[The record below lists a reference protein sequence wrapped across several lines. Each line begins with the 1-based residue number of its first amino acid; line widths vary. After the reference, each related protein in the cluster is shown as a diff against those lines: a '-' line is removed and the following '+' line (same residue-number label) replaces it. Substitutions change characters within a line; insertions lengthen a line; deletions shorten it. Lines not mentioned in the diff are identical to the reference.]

1 MTPILSP
8 EAIEALKW
16 IDQFGDSRP
25 VPAAFDDVVYAL
37 LNDGLIYQAAADR
50 VLVREVR
57 RGKRCVDDRDAR
69 ALRRIARGELASG
82 DER

>member
-25 VPAAFDDVVYAL
+25 VPAAFGDIVYVL
-37 LNDGLIYQAAADR
+37 LNEGLIYQTAEDR
-50 VLVREVR
+50 VDLTAE
-57 RGKRCVDDRDAR
+57 GKTI
-69 ALRRIARGELASG
+69 LS
-82 DER
+82 DEYD

>member
-37 LNDGLIYQAAADR
+37 LNEGLIYQAAAGR
-50 VLVREVR
+50 VDLTADGRSVLSNEY
-57 RGKRCVDDRDAR
+57 D
-69 ALRRIARGELASG
+69 
-82 DER
+82 

>member
-25 VPAAFDDVVYAL
+25 VPVTFSDIVYVL
-37 LNDGLIYQAAADR
+37 LNEGLIYQTAGDR
-50 VLVREVR
+50 VDLTAD
-57 RGKRCVDDRDAR
+57 GKAILSNEYD
-69 ALRRIARGELASG
+69 
-82 DER
+82 

>member
-16 IDQFGDSRP
+16 IDRFGESRP

-37 LNDGLIYQAAADR
+37 LNEGLIYQAA
-50 VLVREVR
+50 
-57 RGKRCVDDRDAR
+57 
-69 ALRRIARGELASG
+69 ST
-82 DER
+82 

>member
-1 MTPILSP
+1 MTPILPP

-37 LNDGLIYQAAADR
+37 LNEGLIYQAAANR
-50 VLVREVR
+50 VDLTDD
-57 RGKRCVDDRDAR
+57 GKSVLSNEYD
-69 ALRRIARGELASG
+69 
-82 DER
+82 